1 MPVQQLV
8 KEEASA
14 AARATSAWRR
24 FAARGVGRRPLPPA
38 EDKALTSTDPLA
50 LFRALERS
58 DRFRR
63 DTRLGGIFH
72 TGKISFRELTPTD
85 SLHIVIDGSRVSA
98 HVDEISPLD
107 FCEDGT
113 VRYSLGR
120 VLAHNLSVARGD
132 VLRRLQ
138 GTHGRQRCNMAC
150 EVVWVDDDEAIA
162 EVVGESCDDPCGGG
176 HATHDHATHDHDDHD
191 HDAHDL
197 ATETVQVPFSLV
209 DEAVHLLDTEAA
221 PWSVQLEAR
230 VAGRLDEPRLRAA
243 ITTALAAHPMAR
255 ARKMP
260 SRPSLHHDRWE
271 IRPDVDLD
279 PLRVVDCPDDAALAV
294 VRADLLSTG
303 VPLAESPPLRARL
316 ARHPDGD
323 LLMLN
328 VNHAAMDGFGARRV
342 LLSVARAYAG
352 DPDPAPEVDFLESR
366 DLPVRLAD
374 AAVATRVRRWLALA
388 ERLRGLVVPPA
399 RLAGEGGSD
408 HGGYGFHH
416 LSLTP
421 AQTAGLGDLNDGR
434 ATRGCTD
441 VLATA
446 LSLAIAGWNAEHGR
460 RCGRIGVLLPNN
472 LRPPAWGDDM
482 VGNFSL
488 PARVSTT
495 AHDRRTPRAALD
507 ALAAQT
513 RRKRQAGMGT
523 AVIEVLG
530 RSSLF
535 PLWAKQT
542 LVTLLPL
549 TGNRLVDTAMVC
561 DLGRLREPLSFGP
574 EVGDAVELWFSPP
587 ARMPLGMAVG
597 AAASGDRLHLSFRY
611 RRGLLGVEAAGR
623 FVDRFRSELD
633 ALLGTAAS
641 PAPMPPRP

>member
-1 MPVQQLV
+1 MSVRQLT
-8 KEEASA
+8 KEDADPASRA
-14 AARATSAWRR
+14 APAWRR
-24 FAARGVGRRPLPPA
+24 FTDRNRHPLPPA

-50 LFRALERS
+50 LFRALEHS

-132 VLRRLQ
+132 VLRRLK
-138 GTHGRQRCNMAC
+138 GTHGSQRCNMAC

-162 EVVGESCDDPCGGG
+162 EVTGDGCDDACGG
-176 HATHDHATHDHDDHD
+176 DDGD
-191 HDAHDL
+191 TGAHSL
-197 ATETVQVPFSLV
+197 ATDTVQVPFSLV

-230 VAGRLDEPRLRAA
+230 VAGRLDESRLRAA
-243 ITTALAAHPMAR
+243 ISTALAAHPMAR
-255 ARKMP
+255 ARKLP
-260 SRPSLHHDRWE
+260 SRPSMHHDRWE
-271 IRPDVDLD
+271 IRPEVDLD
-279 PLRVVDCPDDAALAV
+279 PLRVVECPDDAALAAA
-294 VRADLLSTG
+294 RADLLSTP
-303 VPLAESPPLRARL
+303 VPLAESPPFRARL

-323 LLMLN
+323 LVMLN

-342 LLSVARAYAG
+342 LVSVARAYAG

-399 RLAGEGGSD
+399 RLAGDGGED
-408 HGGYGFHH
+408 EEGYGFHH

-421 AQTAGLGDLNDGR
+421 SQTSALGDATDGT
-434 ATRGCTD
+434 ATD

-446 LSLAIAGWNAEHGR
+446 LNLAIAGWNAEHGR

-495 AHDRRTPRAALD
+495 AHDRRTPQAALG

-513 RRKRQAGMGT
+513 KRKRQAGMGT

-549 TGNRLVDTAMVC
+549 TGNRLVDTAMLC
-561 DLGRLREPLSFGP
+561 DLGGLPQPLSFGP
-574 EVGDAVELWFSPP
+574 DAGATVEMWFSPP

-597 AAASGDRLHLSFRY
+597 VTASGDRLHLSFRY
-611 RRGLLGVEAAGR
+611 RRRLLGDEAAGR

-633 ALLGTAAS
+633 ALLRIPDS
-641 PAPMPPRP
+641 PGGVPPRP

>member
-1 MPVQQLV
+1 MSAQQLV
-8 KEEASA
+8 KGENAIVA
-14 AARATSAWRR
+14 MRATQAWRR
-24 FAARGVGRRPLPPA
+24 FTAGDGRNPLPPA

-50 LFRALERS
+50 LFRALEQS

-85 SLHIVIDGSRVSA
+85 SLHIIIDGTRVSA

-107 FCEDGT
+107 FCEDGS

-120 VLAHNLSVARGD
+120 VLAHNLSVARAD
-132 VLRRLQ
+132 LIRRLQ
-138 GTHGRQRCNMAC
+138 GTAGHQRCNMAC

-162 EVVGESCDDPCGGG
+162 QVTGDCCDDTSGS
-176 HATHDHATHDHDDHD
+176 HDGEHS
-191 HDAHDL
+191 L
-197 ATETVQVPFSLV
+197 ATDTVQVPFSLV

-230 VAGRLDEPRLRAA
+230 VSGRLDESRLRAA
-243 ITTALAAHPMAR
+243 LATAMATHPMAR
-255 ARKMP
+255 ARKLP
-260 SRPSLHHDRWE
+260 SRPSMHQDRWE

-279 PLRVVDCPDDAALAV
+279 PLRVVDCPDDAALAAA
-294 VRADLLSTG
+294 RADLQSTA

-316 ARHPDGD
+316 ARSPGGD
-323 LLMLN
+323 LVMLN
-328 VNHAAMDGFGARRV
+328 VNHAAMDGYGARRV

-352 DPDPAPEVDFLESR
+352 EPDPAPEVDFLESR

-399 RLAGEGGSD
+399 RMAADGGAD
-408 HGGYGFHH
+408 EEGYGFHH

-421 AQTAGLGDLNDGR
+421 DRTSALGRFGDAGR
-434 ATRGCTD
+434 VAD

-446 LSLAIAGWNAEHGR
+446 LNLAIAGWNLDHGR
-460 RCGRIGVLLPNN
+460 RCGRIGILLPNN
-472 LRPPAWGDDM
+472 LRPPSWGDDM

-495 AHDRRTPRAALD
+495 AHDRRTPQAALD
-507 ALAAQT
+507 ALTAQT
-513 RRKRQAGMGT
+513 RRKRRTGMGT

-549 TGNRLVDTAMVC
+549 TGNRLVDTAMLC
-561 DLGRLREPLSFGP
+561 DLGPLAQPLSFGP
-574 EVGDAVELWFSPP
+574 DAGDTVEVWFSPP
-587 ARMPLGMAVG
+587 ARRPLGMAVG
-597 AAASGDRLHLSFRY
+597 AVTSGNRLHLSFRY
-611 RRGLLGVEAAGR
+611 RRRLLGAGAAHD

-633 ALLGTAAS
+633 ALVDTASHPS
-641 PAPMPPRP
+641 PVPPRP